1 MTSDIVTATELP
13 VGHVFEIAFDAF
25 QPRLT
30 ILSDNQLRIEILGGM
45 SAGMVEVV
53 DYTASNLRPGLFV
66 ISWQEESRMTIVH
79 VEDFAEG
86 LSRAHVTLPD
96 STFMRF
102 TGQISHSD

>member
-1 MTSDIVTATELP
+1 MTQDIATATEIP

-30 ILSDNQLRIEILGGM
+30 ILSDDQLRIEVLGGM
-45 SAGMVEVV
+45 GAGMVEVV
-53 DYTASNLRPGLFV
+53 DYTASNLRPGLFAL
-66 ISWQEESRMTIVH
+66 SWQEESRMTIVH

-86 LSRAHVTLPD
+86 VSRAHVTLPD

-102 TGQISHSD
+102 TGRISHPG